1 MKNLRTSLKLAA
13 LSSALSFLPSALAL
27 AAPTPAPSA
36 PAPSAGATLN
46 DPGIYTIS
54 GQNLTWNQRDGNFTI
69 PSDVKFTQPGTD
81 VTGDHATGN
90 SISKSVKITGHV
102 VLHNAKPVS
111 TVGITTKTASSEPQ
125 TLTSDELDVDGP
137 AKTYVAIGN
146 VKFTQGSK
154 VVTAERGTL
163 DQLKH
168 LLTLNGN
175 LRYGERNRNRDRQAG
190 RAVPDSR
197 ARTICTGGNAES
209 DEAPEA
215 EITRS
220 RSSVMQLSRS
230 ARASGPHR
238 VRRWLHGCVRA
249 RSTSTLGKSI

>member
-1 MKNLRTSLKLAA
+1 MKNLRTSLKLVA
-13 LSSALSFLPSALAL
+13 LSLALLLSPSALAL
-27 AAPTPAPSA
+27 AAPSASPSPRPTETHA
-36 PAPSAGATLN
+36 SQSTPAPSAGATLN
-46 DPGIYTIS
+46 DSGIYTIS

-125 TLTSDELDVDGP
+125 TLTSDELDIDGP
-137 AKTYVAIGN
+137 TKTYVAIGN

-175 LRYGERNRNRDRQAG
+175 VHIDDTGSGQSMIADNVTYDTASETVTATGKPGAPFQIRAPVQSAPAG
-190 RAVPDSR
+190 TPSP
-197 ARTICTGGNAES
+197 TK
-209 DEAPEA
+209 P
-215 EITRS
+215 
-220 RSSVMQLSRS
+220 
-230 ARASGPHR
+230 PK
-238 VRRWLHGCVRA
+238 RR
-249 RSTSTLGKSI
+249 

>member
-1 MKNLRTSLKLAA
+1 MKNLPTSLTLVA
-13 LSSALSFLPSALAL
+13 LSSALLLSGSALAL
-27 AAPTPAPSA
+27 AAPSASPSPRPTEAHPAQSTPAS
-36 PAPSAGATLN
+36 SAGATLN
-46 DPGIYTIS
+46 DAGVYTIS
-54 GQNLTWNQRDGNFTI
+54 GQNLTWNQRSGDFTI

-137 AKTYVAIGN
+137 AKSYLAIGN
-146 VKFTQGSK
+146 VKFTQGNK
-154 VVTAERGTL
+154 VVTAERGQL

-175 LRYGERNRNRDRQAG
+175 VHIDDTGSGQSMIAENVTYDTASETVTATGKAG
-190 RAVPDSR
+190 APFQIRAPVQS
-197 ARTICTGGNAES
+197 
-209 DEAPEA
+209 APA
-215 EITRS
+215 GTPS
-220 RSSVMQLSRS
+220 
-230 ARASGPHR
+230 PTKPPK
-238 VRRWLHGCVRA
+238 RR
-249 RSTSTLGKSI
+249 